1 MPTMNERKINLT
13 LNEAAE
19 VAGIPPGLLKLWI
32 ASGKFIPS
40 EPPRTDSP
48 KTWLLRDAVS
58 AQTHQ
63 YFNEQD
69 IERLTKLAR
78 KEKPNRKARSDFEDD
93 GIQENFTVA
102 QIASMWQLSTDK
114 IQRLFQDEPGVV
126 ALGNKNPRGKRR
138 RVILRIPRDVM
149 ERVKRKLSN
158 S

>member
-1 MPTMNERKINLT
+1 MQRAGIVLT

-32 ASGKFIPS
+32 SSGKFIPS
-40 EPPRTDSP
+40 EAPRTDSP

-93 GIQENFTVA
+93 GIQENFTVSE
-102 QIASMWQLSTDK
+102 IASLWRLSPDT
-114 IQRLFQDEPGVV
+114 IQRLFQDEPGVLQV
-126 ALGNKNPRGKRR
+126 GKLRGKRR
-138 RVILRIPRDVM
+138 KIRIPRAVM
-149 ERVKRKLSN
+149 ERVRKRREN